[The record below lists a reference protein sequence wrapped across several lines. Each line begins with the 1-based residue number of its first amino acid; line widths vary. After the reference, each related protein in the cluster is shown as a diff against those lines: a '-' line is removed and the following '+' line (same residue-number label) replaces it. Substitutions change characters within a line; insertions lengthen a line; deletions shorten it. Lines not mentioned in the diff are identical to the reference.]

1 MNRLSLKNLA
11 TRNETLVAV
20 VIVAFCLLAAFSDP
34 LFLSV
39 TTLTDLMR
47 ASVVIGILAV
57 AAMMVLISGGI
68 DVSFTAIAVFAM
80 YSTTVLTLALMPDMP
95 WYFIFAISIGIGACL
110 GAINGFFVVI
120 CRLPT
125 LIVTLGTLSV
135 FRGFL
140 LTFIGSQRISALPPE
155 MRGFSR
161 MMIARGTTEAG
172 SFYAIPWAVA
182 ALVIVVL
189 LTLFILH

>member
-1 MNRLSLKNLA
+1 MNIPSLKALA
-11 TRNETLVAV
+11 TKNETLVAV
-20 VIVAFCLLAAFSDP
+20 VIVAFCILATFSDP

-80 YSTTVLTLALMPDMP
+80 YSTTVFTLAVMPDMP
-95 WYFIFAISIGIGACL
+95 WYFIFAISIGIGVWCDQRVFC
-110 GAINGFFVVI
+110 GY
-120 CRLPT
+120 LPSAD
-125 LIVTLGTLSV
+125 LDCHDWEPLSV

-140 LTFIGSQRISALPPE
+140 LTFIGRSVFPLCHRKCA
-155 MRGFSR
+155 GFQ
-161 MMIARGTTEAG
+161 G
-172 SFYAIPWAVA
+172 
-182 ALVIVVL
+182 
-189 LTLFILH
+189 

>member
-1 MNRLSLKNLA
+1 
-11 TRNETLVAV
+11 
-20 VIVAFCLLAAFSDP
+20 
-34 LFLSV
+34 
-39 TTLTDLMR
+39 MR

-80 YSTTVLTLALMPDMP
+80 YSTTVFTWRHAGHAVVLHFCNL
-95 WYFIFAISIGIGACL
+95 IGIGAFL

-140 LTFIGSQRISALPPE
+140 LTFIGSQRISA
-155 MRGFSR
+155 
-161 MMIARGTTEAG
+161 
-172 SFYAIPWAVA
+172 
-182 ALVIVVL
+182 
-189 LTLFILH
+189 